1 MFVYLVILNLI
12 FRFHHQNQ
20 NNQKVAMKGV
30 TLLKAMLAKQ
40 KLVQSVAESLVF
52 LFCWLQLFSF
62 SNTKRKR
69 AEVPK
74 KQLIILIHQLVEVT
88 NWII

>member
-1 MFVYLVILNLI
+1 
-12 FRFHHQNQ
+12 
-20 NNQKVAMKGV
+20 MKGV

-52 LFCWLQLFSF
+52 LFCWLLLFSF

>member
-1 MFVYLVILNLI
+1 
-12 FRFHHQNQ
+12 
-20 NNQKVAMKGV
+20 MKGV

-52 LFCWLQLFSF
+52 LYYWLLLFSF
-62 SNTKRKR
+62 SNIKRKR
-69 AEVPK
+69 VEVPK